1 LYAQLIRDVIRWHDE
16 NPNDWLKTWR
26 LVQAK
31 WGEVDH
37 CPDGYK
43 QPFNI
48 DAKLNGGYVV
58 IGLLYGNGD
67 FYKTMNF
74 ATRCGQDADCNPAN
88 AAGILGALLGAHAI
102 PAEYREPLHNTY
114 WNKTL
119 AGLPDSYEIDAL
131 SRDTALVGLNVILA
145 NGGEAFTKNDK
156 LILRIPVQQPV
167 PPEKLEQI
175 HWKDDTPVLDSTP

>member
-1 LYAQLIRDVIRWHDE
+1 MASTAESAILAARNL
-16 NPNDWLKTWR
+16 P
-26 LVQAK
+26 
-31 WGEVDH
+31 
-37 CPDGYK
+37 
-43 QPFNI
+43 
-48 DAKLNGGYVV
+48 
-58 IGLLYGNGD
+58 GLTFLAPG
-67 FYKTMNF
+67 KE
-74 ATRCGQDADCNPAN
+74 
-88 AAGILGALLGAHAI
+88 AGILGALLGAHAI